1 MQVDIVATW
10 ALAGLIAGGLAGS
23 LIKPG
28 GYGLLTDLIL
38 GLAGSL
44 VGAVIFHVLA
54 MPPETGWLAMAV
66 VAFLGAASMIL
77 GQRWWYRHI

>member
-1 MQVDIVATW
+1 MHVDFVATW
-10 ALAGLIAGGLAGS
+10 ALAGLMAGGLARA
-23 LIKPG
+23 LVKLG
-28 GYGLLTDLIL
+28 GYGLRTDLIL

-54 MPPETGWLAMAV
+54 MSPETGWLAMAI

-77 GQRWWYRHI
+77 GQRWWYRHV

>member
-10 ALAGLIAGGLAGS
+10 AVAGLIAGGLAGS

-44 VGAVIFHVLA
+44 VGAVIFHALA
-54 MPPETGWLAMAV
+54 MSPEAGWLAMAV

-77 GQRWWYRHI
+77 GQRWWYRHV